1 MIEKNLFK
9 FEHNENQLIVSYNS
23 KLFIQ
28 LQLEMPNKFKIDEI
42 INRLCYE
49 LENQEANNNN
59 NNNNESLAKLRIF
72 SKYYIMSNCLFKQE
86 LDDFIKEKTQAY
98 YDCLASNALSSF
110 KNKQSNQ
117 AWVIIN
123 FFLINIRVKMKF
135 FLCNYEKL

>member
-86 LDDFIKEKTQAY
+86 LDDFIKAKTQAY

-117 AWVIIN
+117 AWVIII
-123 FFLINIRVKMKF
+123 FF
-135 FLCNYEKL
+135 